1 MSFGIRHTFRT
12 QHISRKVA
20 RNNQQNRNA
29 DEENSSK
36 LSKIEENNS
45 NISNTN
51 VFDGNQNYFVN
62 NVLNR
67 SQTKVQNPLLV
78 SVSSNYKNDQNDQK
92 DNLLENSKNLKSKN
106 SNLVSARLN
115 LFKNHNR
122 GVTKTED
129 HF

>member
-20 RNNQQNRNA
+20 RNNQQNINA

>member
-20 RNNQQNRNA
+20 RNNQQNRNT

-78 SVSSNYKNDQNDQK
+78 SVSSNYKNDQKDQK